1 MFWQQG
7 GRKIFCQS
15 TSRTCE
21 SNSSVRIGTPI
32 GQDIT
37 RRIIFL
43 LELSVDDDRIIFV
56 SSLEKGLVVVRYQLH
71 RELELLQLDLG
82 TAVVPR
88 PDGLSTVTLTTS
100 PMRLQVQQ
108 FLQIKQ
114 QYIHAFFKI
123 MCLAFARS
131 LIVFKLKHKTST
143 AKLVPRRSP

>member
-88 PDGLSTVTLTTS
+88 PDLRPVHGHAHHVPHASAS
-100 PMRLQVQQ
+100 PAVLANKAAIHSRLFQDNVPRLRAK
-108 FLQIKQ
+108 FDRFQIKTQ
-114 QYIHAFFKI
+114 N
-123 MCLAFARS
+123 
-131 LIVFKLKHKTST
+131 
-143 AKLVPRRSP
+143 